1 MHRVL
6 LQNYIQIIG
15 IIVGMLL
22 FGALVSS
29 AGTVTSTYSTHVQCV
44 CVGFIRILVL
54 ARSQAAAPV

>member
-29 AGTVTSTYSTHVQCV
+29 AGTVTPTYSTHVQCV
-44 CVGFIRILVL
+44 RVGFIRILVL